1 MKVSKQTLKQ
11 IIKEELNKA
20 LNETDVPEGA
30 EMAQWKR
37 KTAQRELKQACQKCR
52 QGRIKAKYSSTKCR
66 GEQDKRCPMAAKRL
80 GLALGDDMA
89 ICGSNG
95 RCMTMRD
102 PR

>member
-1 MKVSKQTLKQ
+1 MKLSKRKLKQ

-30 EMAQWKR
+30 EMAKY
-37 KTAQRELKQACQKCR
+37 ELKQACQKCR
-52 QGRIKAKYSSTKCR
+52 QGRIEAKYSSTKCR

-95 RCMTMRD
+95 RCITMHD